1 MLGWKTPTDLIIS
14 LTRSVPDNGHQIHV
28 AYVKIAKIKENKIAL
43 LTTGPGDLMP
53 SSALLRHFPHNM
65 HRQVGRK
72 ALILIKINAC
82 THK

>member
-1 MLGWKTPTDLIIS
+1 MLGWKTPIDSIIS

-53 SSALLRHFPHNM
+53 SSALLRHFPHSM
-65 HRQVGRK
+65 HRHVGRK
-72 ALILIKINAC
+72 VPILIKINAW